1 MTETCLPPVSNRVLY
16 GYRVFCKWLSFFIFG
31 FSSLLMGSL
40 IIPFMLIFIHP
51 GDKFSKTGRYFIF
64 LYMRF
69 FVFIMYAMGIV
80 VLDAGD
86 RKAYK
91 NLSSKIVVSNHPS
104 LLDIVMLLS
113 LIPNADC
120 IVNSSLNRNIV
131 GLVVRR
137 FYIRNSL
144 SYEELL
150 DSCIKSLNAGNC
162 IIIFPEGTRTPH
174 NGEIK
179 IKKGAARLS
188 LVSQCGIV
196 PVHFGGTDKYG
207 LGKKDPWTAFNHR
220 DKYIYKITMKKELSP
235 LAYSSL
241 PAPAAARAL
250 TAKIKE
256 ILFDQ
261 EEAAFGPGRVPKD
274 IT

>member
-1 MTETCLPPVSNRVLY
+1 MNEARLPPVSNRVLY
-16 GYRVFCKWLSFFIFG
+16 GYRIFCKWLSFFIFG
-31 FSSLLMGSL
+31 FSSLLMGAL
-40 IIPFMLIFIHP
+40 FIPLMLVFIHP
-51 GDKFSKTGRYFIF
+51 RDKFSRIGRRFIS

-69 FVFIMYAMGIV
+69 FVFIMYGMGIV

-86 RKAYK
+86 REAYK

-120 IVNSSLNRNIV
+120 IVNSSLNLNIV
-131 GLVVRR
+131 GLVSRR
-137 FYIRNSL
+137 FYIHNSL

-150 DSCIKSLNAGNC
+150 DSCIKSLKAGNC
-162 IIIFPEGTRTPH
+162 IIIFPEGTRTPR

-207 LGKKDPWTAFNHR
+207 LGKKDPWAAFNHR

-256 ILFDQ
+256 ILFTQ
-261 EEAAFGPGRVPKD
+261 EASASGPGRVPRE
-274 IT
+274 TT